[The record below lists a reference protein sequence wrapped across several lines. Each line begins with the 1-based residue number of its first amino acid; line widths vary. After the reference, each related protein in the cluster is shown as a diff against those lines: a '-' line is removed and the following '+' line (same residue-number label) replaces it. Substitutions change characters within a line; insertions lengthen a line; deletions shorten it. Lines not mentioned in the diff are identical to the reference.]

1 MLYVIDKMCN
11 GHHFLLEII
20 RRINWIIRFLIS
32 EYSFIYLFI
41 YKNEMIRLIAMIC
54 DQVKYIY
61 IYIYIYI
68 LWGQHCVNKLWWA
81 RLLIN

>member
-20 RRINWIIRFLIS
+20 RHINWIIRFLIS
-32 EYSFIYLFI
+32 EYNFFYLFI

-61 IYIYIYI
+61 IYTMGAA
-68 LWGQHCVNKLWWA
+68 LCE
-81 RLLIN
+81 